1 MISQESHSS
10 SREER
15 KNFQLGVEVFW
26 AGELESKKVVRL
38 LRRCGDDDD
47 DDEDEGCSR
56 IVELKST
63 KKNIKCVEAA
73 EVLHSI
79 WLYPAK
85 ITVETLRRIR
95 LTQQMLY
102 CVQRDYNPRESEE
115 IYILGVCDDIHSD
128 LSTYICIFNY
138 F

>member
-63 KKNIKCVEAA
+63 KKNIKCVEAT

-85 ITVETLRRIR
+85 ITVENSQECSLNTTNALTVCRETITLERVKKYIYWECVTTFI
-95 LTQQMLY
+95 LT
-102 CVQRDYNPRESEE
+102 
-115 IYILGVCDDIHSD
+115 
-128 LSTYICIFNY
+128 
-138 F
+138 